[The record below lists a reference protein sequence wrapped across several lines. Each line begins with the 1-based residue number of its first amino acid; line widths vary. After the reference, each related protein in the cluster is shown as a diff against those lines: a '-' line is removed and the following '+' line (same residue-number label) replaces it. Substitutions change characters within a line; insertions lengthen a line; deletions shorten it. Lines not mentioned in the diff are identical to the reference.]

1 MDNLFIV
8 CVDDQREVLNALTA
22 DLEALEPLLQIEE
35 CESVSE
41 AWDVI
46 ESIDQEG
53 NHLAL
58 VITDQV
64 MPENSGVDL
73 LKKLSKDYR
82 FDRTKT
88 ILLTGQATHKDTID
102 AINTAQLD
110 HYVEKPWNREA
121 LLKMIK
127 TLITKYLL
135 GAGIDYSGYTS
146 VIDQETLL
154 ANLRKTT

>member
-58 VITDQV
+58 IITDQV

-102 AINTAQLD
+102 AINTTQLD
-110 HYVEKPWNREA
+110 LYVEKPWDREG

-135 GAGIDYSGYTS
+135 DAGIDYSDYTS